1 MNVFRRLF
9 NSSEA
14 DKQLPATEPALDRDV
29 ELDSEDEARALAG
42 LNGATRPLPAEEE
55 PPALDLRHLM
65 FGQQSDIGMVR
76 KNNQDAIHSFYAI
89 SDSVDNRPGFGIF
102 IVADGMGGHHDGEIA
117 ASIAARTVLNE
128 LIRSLYLPMLA
139 AGDDDRPPI
148 AEAIETAIINA
159 NSAVVRGVP
168 EGGTTLTL
176 AVIQDDLVCVGH
188 VGDSRAYLI
197 RGREAEQLTRDH
209 SYVQRLAE
217 LGQIDAADA
226 SSHLIKNV
234 LYRALGQT
242 EQLEVDIMTRRLPP
256 QSYLLLCSDGL
267 WGQVKEYEIISTV
280 VNNPNP
286 QAACRELIARANA
299 SGGVDNVSAILIQVP
314 G

>member
-9 NSSEA
+9 NTSEV
-14 DKQLPATEPALDRDV
+14 DKQPLPTEPALDRS
-29 ELDSEDEARALAG
+29 ELSETDEIALTAP
-42 LNGATRPLPAEEE
+42 NGATRPLPMEDEQ
-55 PPALDLRHLM
+55 PALELRHLM
-65 FGQQSDIGMVR
+65 FGQHSDIGTVR
-76 KNNQDAIHSFYAI
+76 KNNQDAIHSFYAV
-89 SDSVDNRPGFGIF
+89 SESVDNRPSFGIF
-102 IVADGMGGHHDGEIA
+102 VLADGMGGHHDGEIA
-117 ASIAARTVLNE
+117 SAIAERTVMNE

-139 AGDDDRPPI
+139 GGEDERQPI
-148 AEAIETAIINA
+148 TEAIEKAIINA
-159 NSAVVRGVP
+159 NNAVVRGVP
-168 EGGTTLTL
+168 EGGTTLTV
-176 AVIQDDLVCVGH
+176 AVIQDDLACVGH

-242 EQLEVDIMTRRLPP
+242 EQLEVDILTRRLPA

-286 QAACRELIARANA
+286 QAACRELVARANA

>member
-9 NSSEA
+9 NTSETN
-14 DKQLPATEPALDRDV
+14 KEPSPTEPTRDTALV
-29 ELDSEDEARALAG
+29 SAAEDMESMAG
-42 LNGATRPLPAEEE
+42 LNGATRPLPEEEE
-55 PPALDLRHLM
+55 PAALDLRHLM
-65 FGQQSDIGMVR
+65 FGQHSDIGMVR
-76 KNNQDAIHSFYAI
+76 KNNQDAIHSFYAV
-89 SDSVDNRPGFGIF
+89 SESVDDRPGFGVF
-102 IVADGMGGHHDGEIA
+102 LVADGMGGHHDGEIA

-139 AGDDDRPPI
+139 SNEDERPPI
-148 AEAIETAIINA
+148 TEAIETAIITA
-159 NSAVVRGVP
+159 NSAVVRSVP
-168 EGGTTLTL
+168 EGGTTLTV

-197 RGREAEQLTRDH
+197 HGREAEQLTRDH

-242 EQLEVDIMTRRLPP
+242 EQLEVDILTRRLPS

-286 QAACRELIARANA
+286 QAACRELVARANA
-299 SGGVDNVSAILIQVP
+299 SGGVDNVSAILVQVP